1 MKVLFLDRDGV
12 INHDH
17 GYVYLWE
24 NFKLIEGTLK
34 ALQNATKKNYKI
46 IIITN
51 QSGIARG
58 FYTEDQFKNL
68 MTNLYNYLQMY
79 SIEILDYFYCP
90 HHPDASLIKYK
101 MKCNCRKP
109 KPGMFLQAKDKYNIC
124 LKESVMVGDK
134 ITDLE
139 AAREAGIKNLF
150 LVGSDIKDNKIDSF
164 NKYKNLKACMDS
176 IS

>member
-24 NFKLIEGTLK
+24 NFELIEGTLK
-34 ALQNATKKNYKI
+34 ALQNATTKNYKI

-68 MTNLYNYLQMY
+68 MTNLYKYLQMH

-109 KPGMFLQAKDKYNIC
+109 KPGLFLQAIDKYNIC

-139 AAREAGIKNLF
+139 AARKAGIKNLF

-164 NKYKNLKACMDS
+164 NKYKNLKACIDN